1 VRVLYAGDVAGNR
14 IALVEGNW
22 RWGALT
28 KPLQSWFV
36 GPRGAAATAMI
47 RDADHEPQNVAVSR
61 FMPADPGLRTAG
73 SGAVVVVSSEPANVQ
88 LTGPRTKENSTT
100 TAPTRAV
107 PSTGPGV
114 YEITVDPWAL
124 YRLTI
129 NGRANENGG
138 MNTVSKK

>member
-1 VRVLYAGDVAGNR
+1 
-14 IALVEGNW
+14 
-22 RWGALT
+22 
-28 KPLQSWFV
+28 
-36 GPRGAAATAMI
+36 
-47 RDADHEPQNVAVSR
+47 
-61 FMPADPGLRTAG
+61 MPADPGLRTAG

-88 LTGPRTKENSTT
+88 LTGPTTTLTKENSTT